1 MSMDRRKFLESAAV
15 GSLGLVGAGASPSSL
30 SNSDEVTESADRPN
44 IMVILADDLGFADVG
59 CYGAEVNT
67 PHVDRLAEEGM
78 RFSQFYN
85 YPRCSPTR
93 ASLLT
98 GQYPHQVGMGDL
110 TTSSKDAPAYQGYL
124 NDRCVTIAEVLGEA
138 GYHTSM
144 VGKWHVGHKTPERWP
159 TGRGFD
165 RFYGEH
171 RFVDDYFKPT
181 HQLYL
186 DGEPVEPQGRD
197 WYSTDAYTDYA
208 LQFLTEAQAQGQ
220 PFFTYVAYNAP
231 HFPLQAFQSDIDT
244 YRGKYMDH
252 WKDIRQQRYRRQIEE
267 GLIDEQ
273 WALSP
278 QTLLESDDER
288 IERWRHVEDA
298 SADQWDL
305 KMAAYAAQID
315 RMDQNIGRL
324 LRKLETMG
332 VADNTLVLF
341 LSDNG
346 SAAEDWINSQNPEGV
361 LPGGRTCKLA
371 AGPPWANVSV
381 TPFRF
386 YKQWTHEGGISTPFV
401 ARWPGE
407 IEPGTLSH
415 EVGHVMDILPTCLNA
430 ARVEYPDQWE
440 GSPVRDY
447 EGQSLMPAFDGEEW
461 STERMVV
468 WEHVGNRAIRKG
480 DWKLVASD
488 RFTPGDWEL
497 YNMKEDRTETNNLI
511 DKMPEKAETLKKN
524 WNQWADRVGVVL
536 PDEG

>member
-1 MSMDRRKFLESAAV
+1 MDRRSFIQTAAL
-15 GSLGLVGAGASPSSL
+15 GSVGAAAPDPSEL
-30 SNSDEVTESADRPN
+30 TDGTEADAPDDRPN
-44 IMVILADDLGFADVG
+44 ILVILADDLGFADVG
-59 CYGAEVNT
+59 CYGAEVRT
-67 PHVDRLAEEGM
+67 PHIDQLAEDGLRM
-78 RFSQFYN
+78 SQFYN

-110 TTSSKDAPAYQGYL
+110 TTSDKDSPAYQGFL

-144 VGKWHVGHKTPERWP
+144 VGKWHVGHKKPGRWP

-171 RFVDDYFKPT
+171 RYVDDYFKPT

-197 WYSTDAYTDYA
+197 WYSTDAYTDHA
-208 LQFLTEAQAQGQ
+208 LQFLTEAQARGQ
-220 PFFTYVAYNAP
+220 PFFAYVAYNAP
-231 HFPLQAFQSDIDT
+231 HFPLQAFQSDIEP
-244 YRGKYMDH
+244 YRGTYMDD
-252 WKDIRQQRYRRQIEE
+252 WESIRRRRHQRLIAE
-267 GLIDEQ
+267 GLVDER

-278 QTLLESDDER
+278 QTLLDSDKEQ
-288 IERWRHVEDA
+288 IEQWRGVEDA

-324 LRKLETMG
+324 LRKLDSMG

-346 SAAEDWINSQNPEGV
+346 SAAEDWINDQNPEGV
-361 LPGGRTCKLA
+361 RPGGRTCKLA

-407 IEPGTLSH
+407 ISPGTISH
-415 EVGHVMDILPTCLNA
+415 EVGHVMDLLPTCLDA
-430 ARVEYPDQWE
+430 AGVAYPDQWNGTPIRDPE
-440 GSPVRDY
+440 GRSLRPVF
-447 EGQSLMPAFDGEEW
+447 AGETWDEK
-461 STERMVV
+461 RMIA

-480 DWKLVASD
+480 DWKLVASS
-488 RFTPGDWEL
+488 RFTPGTWEL
-497 YNMKEDRTETNNLI
+497 YNMQEDRTETTNLV
-511 DKMPEKAETLKKN
+511 DQRPGKAKALKQS
-524 WNQWADRVGVVL
+524 WTQWADRVGVVR
-536 PDEG
+536 PDEE

>member
-1 MSMDRRKFLESAAV
+1 MDRRKFLESAAA
-15 GSLGLVGAGASPSSL
+15 GSLGLLGAGADPSSL
-30 SNSDEVTESADRPN
+30 AAPERGGDGAERPN
-44 IMVILADDLGFADVG
+44 IMVILADDMGFADVG
-59 CYGAEVNT
+59 CYGAEVDT
-67 PHVDRLAEEGM
+67 PHVDQLAEEGM

-124 NDRCVTIAEVLGEA
+124 NDRCVTIAEVLGDA

-144 VGKWHVGHKTPERWP
+144 VGKWHVGHKEPGRWP

-171 RFVDDYFKPT
+171 RYVDDYFKPT

-186 DGEPVEPQGRD
+186 DGAPVEPQGRD

-208 LQFLTEAQAQGQ
+208 LQFLTEAQAQDQ

-231 HFPLQAFQSDIDT
+231 HFPLQAFQSDMDP
-244 YRGKYMDH
+244 YRGEYMDN
-252 WKDIRQQRYRRQIEE
+252 WDEIRKQRYQRQIEE
-267 GLIDEQ
+267 GLIDER
-273 WALSP
+273 WPLSP
-278 QTLLESDDER
+278 QTLLDSDQER
-288 IERWRHVEDA
+288 IERWRNVEDA

-324 LRKLETMG
+324 LRKLDTMG

-361 LPGGRTCKLA
+361 RPGGRTCKLA
-371 AGPPWANVSV
+371 AGPPWANASV

-401 ARWPGE
+401 ARWPGM
-407 IEPGTLSH
+407 IESDTLSH
-415 EVGHVMDILPTCLNA
+415 EVGHVMDILPTCLDA
-430 ARVEYPDQWE
+430 AGVTYPEAWN
-440 GSPVRDY
+440 GTPIRDY
-447 EGQSLMPAFDGEEW
+447 EGQSLLPAFEGNEWGEER
-461 STERMVV
+461 TLA
-468 WEHVGNRAIRKG
+468 WEHVGNRAIRQG
-480 DWKLVASD
+480 DWKLVASA
-488 RFTPGDWEL
+488 RFTPGEWEL
-497 YNMKEDRTETNNLI
+497 YNLREDRTETNNLVQ
-511 DKMPEKAETLKKN
+511 KKPEKAKTLEQD
-524 WNQWADRVGVVL
+524 WNHWADRVGVVL
-536 PDEG
+536 PEGG